1 MANTDS
7 IKFAG
12 DVNVGKIEIVSSN
25 GFYQD
30 VTNQVKVIEIYED
43 IFAPFI
49 SGTLT
54 FRDSLDLPNVFP
66 FIGEEYVNIK
76 INTPTFDKPSHVIDD
91 QFFLFRMSDKSAV
104 ADRNMIY
111 QLGFISKEAL
121 VDMNKKVSKAF
132 SGKPNEIILKVI
144 TDSFDGLE
152 SKKKVNI
159 DTTINKTKF
168 VANYWSPIKIINYAV
183 DNAVND
189 SGSSDFLF
197 YENRYGLNFVSLE
210 TLSQQEV
217 YQDFV
222 NDMFM
227 RQDRS
232 DGTTIRDVEKE
243 YKRVIEM
250 NTPVVYDY
258 LDRSQSGMF
267 ASKLISHDITTKRY
281 SVKNFDMLEN
291 FDGKKRLNPNPLVSL
306 NNTRRFSNLVV
317 NYPKYYGNFDGYTDV
332 TNAKTL
338 QDRISRL
345 KQIRAQSTTI
355 VVPGRTDYTVGHKI
369 YLKLNKFSPTTKKDS
384 KEDILDKVMSGN
396 YIIAAINHFIT
407 REKHECHMEIIK
419 DSLIMDVNL
428 GGDQ

>member
-12 DVNVGKIEIVSSN
+12 DVNVGKIEIIASN
-25 GFYQD
+25 GFFQD

-54 FRDSLDLPNVFP
+54 FRDSLDLPNLFP

-76 INTPTFDKPSHVIDD
+76 INTPTFEDKTQIIDD
-91 QFFLFRMSDKSAV
+91 QFFLFRMSDKSKMG
-104 ADRNMIY
+104 DRNMIY

-121 VDMNKKVSKAF
+121 VDMNKKVSKAY
-132 SGKPNEIILKVI
+132 SGKPNEIALKVI
-144 TDSFDGLE
+144 KDSYDGLE

-159 DTTINKTKF
+159 DNAINKTKF
-168 VANYWSPIKIINYAV
+168 VSNYWSPIKIINYAV

-189 SGSSDFLF
+189 NGVSDFLF

-210 TLSQQEV
+210 TLSQQTV
-217 YQDFV
+217 YQDFI

-227 RQDRS
+227 REDRS
-232 DGTTIRDVEKE
+232 DGTTIRDVNKE
-243 YKRVIEM
+243 YKRIVDM

-267 ASKLISHDITTKRY
+267 ASKLIAHDITTKRY
-281 SVKNFDMLEN
+281 SVKTFDMLQN
-291 FDGKKRLNPNPLVSL
+291 FDGTKRLNPNPLISL
-306 NNTRRFSNLVV
+306 KNVRRFNSLIV

-332 TNAKTL
+332 TNSKTL
-338 QDRISRL
+338 QSRISRL
-345 KQIRAQSTTI
+345 KQIRAQSTSI
-355 VVPGRTDYTVGHKI
+355 AVPGRTDYTVGQKI
-369 YLKLNKFSPTTKKDS
+369 YLKMNKFSPSTKKDT
-384 KEDILDKVMSGN
+384 KGDILDKIMSGN
-396 YIIAAINHFIT
+396 YIIAAINHYIT

-419 DSLIMDVNL
+419 DSLVMDANL